1 MSQSREDLA
10 FVFPGQGAQAVG
22 MMASWSGN
30 PTVAEACRE
39 ASEALGYDLWQ
50 LVEEGPAEALD
61 RTDRTQPALLTAGVA
76 LWRVWQERG
85 GAQPVV
91 LAGHSLGEYTALV
104 AAGSL
109 SLGEAASLVADRG
122 RYMQE
127 AVPAEQGGM
136 AAIIGLTDEQVVAI
150 CAEAAQ
156 GEVVQAVNFN
166 APGQVVIAGSHD
178 AVERAG
184 AAAREAGAK
193 RVLPLAVSAP
203 SHCSLMQPAAERL
216 AERLEAV
223 SVAPPRIPVLHNVD
237 VACSETAGDIKRRLV
252 EQLARPVRWTETVR
266 RMAGQGV
273 GVVVECGPGKVLTGL
288 TRWIERSLEGTA
300 LNEPE
305 ALEGLLERL
314 QDQRD

>member
-22 MMASWSGN
+22 MMASWRGST
-30 PTVAEACRE
+30 TVTETFRE

-85 GAQPVV
+85 GAQPAV

-109 SLGEAASLVADRG
+109 TLAEAAPLVADRG

-127 AVPAEQGGM
+127 AVPAGQGGM
-136 AAIIGLTDEQVVAI
+136 AAIIGLADEQVAEI

-166 APGQVVIAGSHD
+166 APGQVVIAGGHD

-237 VACSETAGDIKRRLV
+237 VACSDQAGEIRRRLV
-252 EQLARPVRWTETVR
+252 EQLAHPVRWTETVR
-266 RMAGQGV
+266 RMAEQGV

-288 TRWIERSLEGTA
+288 TRRIERSLEGTA

-314 QDQRD
+314 QA